1 MKISDP
7 VVAFSHFNAVGSDKY
22 SWMSAETLLTS
33 SWDDL
38 MKYTKDH
45 PTTVSVDG
53 LYVHTIENLLS
64 KCVLYL
70 ESYKTPYGDA
80 KHR

>member
-38 MKYTKDH
+38 MKYTKDQ
-45 PTTVSVDG
+45 PTTVSVDS
-53 LYVHTIENLLS
+53 LYIHTIEIYVR
-64 KCVLYL
+64 KAFYI
-70 ESYKTPYGDA
+70 
-80 KHR
+80 